1 MAAQVEK
8 IAGKN
13 NAMEIFSPHFS
24 VESARIKRP
33 GSSRSRF
40 LAPPPKNRVL
50 AVTEKNEPTFHPNA

>member
-13 NAMEIFSPHFS
+13 NAMEIFLSRAP
-24 VESARIKRP
+24 ESKGREAACP
-33 GSSRSRF
+33 VSSQ
-40 LAPPPKNRVL
+40 PPPKNRVL